1 MPKNARRD
9 GRKGFGDCM
18 VESIE
23 PRDATHM
30 VGILESLLDEL
41 DSHNLIQT
49 AAKVASTIDTLKA
62 EIERKMHKAS
72 VECQSV
78 ELIRAIEHD

>member
-1 MPKNARRD
+1 
-9 GRKGFGDCM
+9 M

-30 VGILESLLDEL
+30 VGMLESLLDEL

-72 VECQSV
+72 VESQSV